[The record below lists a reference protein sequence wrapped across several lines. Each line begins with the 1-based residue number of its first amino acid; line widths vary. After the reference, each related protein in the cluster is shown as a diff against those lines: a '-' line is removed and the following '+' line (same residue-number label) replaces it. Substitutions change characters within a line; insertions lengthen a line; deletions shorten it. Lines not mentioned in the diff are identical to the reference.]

1 MQLSRTPDLGPWRRM
16 VPTVLAGAVVAMV
29 ILALREIPDLPYRL
43 GDTDD
48 AMRIVMMRSL
58 AAGRGWFDQ
67 NITRLQPPHGV
78 YMHWSRLIDG
88 GLVVYDKIFGLFM
101 SPPAAELATRI
112 AWPMT
117 WIIPVSLAT
126 AATTRRL
133 GGGAAVMV
141 CAILLATDMSLFLQ
155 FRPGRVDHHNVQ
167 IAMCMLALAGA
178 AWGRAR
184 GAALAGVATGLGIA
198 VGLEALAFE
207 VIIGAWFAL
216 RYLLGDAKDTRRLT
230 AYALSLAGS
239 TLGFFLIQTPPWRW
253 GVVACDAVAIN
264 LAAAIAALGGG
275 LALAVV
281 LTSRRDWRWRLAA
294 LAVVGVAATALYVG
308 LDRNC
313 LGGPFADVDAR
324 LKVFWLPNVQ
334 EIRPIPR
341 VWKTD
346 HATIFTLVFPML
358 WGGLS
363 WLWLAWKGPR
373 RGDGFLILA
382 GICLL
387 AASVA
392 GWSAIRMA
400 GYANWFAIPLIA
412 AAVIGLADRYA
423 KGAMLVAA
431 AAACAATPLFAASA
445 AEAVDKELKTL
456 TAKPAKPAAPAT
468 TTARPAA
475 AKLRVKAAPVR
486 AISGDRCFRI
496 ASYADLARQPAGL
509 VLSEIDLGP
518 FVLAHTGS
526 SSMTAPYHR
535 MSWGLVQARAAL
547 STPADKADVPTRALG
562 ATYVLECPT
571 HARNSDRVGMSS
583 DSLQKRLDAG
593 KPPAWLELLS
603 DKGPLR
609 LYRVRPVAEPG
620 ADKR

>member
-1 MQLSRTPDLGPWRRM
+1 
-16 VPTVLAGAVVAMV
+16 
-29 ILALREIPDLPYRL
+29 
-43 GDTDD
+43 
-48 AMRIVMMRSL
+48 
-58 AAGRGWFDQ
+58 
-67 NITRLQPPHGV
+67 
-78 YMHWSRLIDG
+78 
-88 GLVVYDKIFGLFM
+88 
-101 SPPAAELATRI
+101 
-112 AWPMT
+112 
-117 WIIPVSLAT
+117 
-126 AATTRRL
+126 
-133 GGGAAVMV
+133 
-141 CAILLATDMSLFLQ
+141 
-155 FRPGRVDHHNVQ
+155 
-167 IAMCMLALAGA
+167 
-178 AWGRAR
+178 
-184 GAALAGVATGLGIA
+184 
-198 VGLEALAFE
+198 
-207 VIIGAWFAL
+207 
-216 RYLLGDAKDTRRLT
+216 
-230 AYALSLAGS
+230 
-239 TLGFFLIQTPPWRW
+239 
-253 GVVACDAVAIN
+253 
-264 LAAAIAALGGG
+264 
-275 LALAVV
+275 
-281 LTSRRDWRWRLAA
+281 
-294 LAVVGVAATALYVG
+294 
-308 LDRNC
+308 
-313 LGGPFADVDAR
+313 
-324 LKVFWLPNVQ
+324 
-334 EIRPIPR
+334 
-341 VWKTD
+341 
-346 HATIFTLVFPML
+346 
-358 WGGLS
+358 
-363 WLWLAWKGPR
+363 
-373 RGDGFLILA
+373 
-382 GICLL
+382 
-387 AASVA
+387 
-392 GWSAIRMA
+392 MA